1 MLKAERCVEFSAL
14 RVLLMVAESDTL
26 TQAGDKLGITQS
38 AVSQALKQLE
48 LQMGV
53 ELVVRRSRPLR
64 LTPAGR
70 VMRRY
75 ARQILADMQ
84 RMHTDVQMA
93 SSQGL
98 SKLRL
103 GLIDSFADAAGPQL
117 LEQLMPLAEQLSLRT
132 GLVGSLK
139 EALLEREID
148 MLLTSDPM
156 QEQTELAQQPVLRD
170 PFVLVVAEQ
179 HQATA
184 AGSVAELSHTL
195 PFISYN
201 RQLRLGSLTQ
211 LVARRLGLELSARYE
226 LDSTS
231 TLLRFVQQG
240 HGWAFTTATCLM
252 QNPALLEGVSILPI
266 TPGSHA
272 REISL
277 LSRQGEFTEQCLQV
291 AQICRDIYSQQLVPP
306 LLARAPWLAEQACA
320 IAPTPQRADPDLN

>member
-14 RVLLMVAESDTL
+14 RVLLIVAESETL
-26 TQAGDKLGITQS
+26 TQAGDKLGVSQS

-75 ARQILADMQ
+75 ARQMLADMQ

-98 SKLRL
+98 GKLRL
-103 GLIDSFADAAGPQL
+103 GLIDSFADAAGPQIM
-117 LEQLMPLAEQLSLRT
+117 EQLMPFAEQLSLRT

-156 QEQTELAQQPVLRD
+156 QEQTELVQQQVLQD
-170 PFVLVVAEQ
+170 PFVLVVAQQ
-179 HQATA
+179 HQACA
-184 AGSVAELSHTL
+184 AGSVAALAQAL
-195 PFISYN
+195 PFIGYN

-211 LVARRLGLELSARYE
+211 LIARRLGLELTVRYE

-252 QNPALLEGVSILPI
+252 QNPALLEGVCILPV
-266 TPGSHA
+266 TPGSHS

-277 LSRQGEFTEQCLQV
+277 LSRRGEFCEQSAQV
-291 AQICRDIYSQQLVPP
+291 AQICREIYSQQLVPP
-306 LLARAPWLAEQACA
+306 LLAQAPWLAGQACA
-320 IAPTPQRADPDLN
+320 IGDVPATESTD